1 MTYLDL
7 FNIISEP
14 WISVTGIRKIARC
27 SRDTAIVIRNK
38 IEEQIISSGK
48 GLPQCKA
55 KYVPTRLVL
64 DYLNLDANYIIDMAI
79 KEKKVLSF
87 RCYANDVYGI
97 RKQFERCGFTTKRE
111 AQAAE
116 RKFLDQESIGDESIL
131 FSKLWNDYNDYI
143 KLKQKKQS
151 YRKTVSKFKNHIL
164 PYFENYRLDSISA
177 RVYTSWQIELEKK
190 GYSYKYLSSLHGAMV
205 TILNYAIKF
214 FGLKSNIAQ
223 QIGNFSKRNI
233 KPSQIDFW
241 TYEEYQKFINIVDDL
256 VYKTFYETLYFT
268 GMRQGEAIALKWRD
282 IKNGYIDIYKTISK
296 EKEDGDYIIN
306 TPKTKSSIRKIRIDS
321 NLINDLNKLKEYYK
335 NIIDFNEDWYV
346 FGGIKPI
353 TPTTIGRRKDEYCIK
368 AGVKKIRIHDLRHS
382 HASLLL
388 SNGVP
393 ITVIS
398 KRLGHS
404 TIQMTLNTYA
414 HLIPEDEDKA
424 INMLNSLKSSSNS
437 NQS

>member
-1 MTYLDL
+1 MPVYQ
-7 FNIISEP
+7 NKN
-14 WISVTGIRKIARC
+14 TGKW
-27 SRDTAIVIRNK
+27 D
-38 IEEQIISSGK
+38 
-48 GLPQCKA
+48 
-55 KYVPTRLVL
+55 
-64 DYLNLDANYIIDMAI
+64 
-79 KEKKVLSF
+79 F

-131 FSKLWNDYNDYI
+131 FSKLWNNYNDYI

-321 NLINDLNKLKEYYK
+321 NLTNDLNKLKEYYK

-353 TPTTIGRRKDEYCIK
+353 TPTTIGRRKDEYCVK
-368 AGVKKIRIHDLRHS
+368 AGIKKIRIHDLRHS

-424 INMLNSLKSSSNS
+424 INMLNSLKSSSNN